1 MKKKILI
8 GFIMDGKSGGIDKY
22 LLNLLENIWTEDL
35 QIDFLSNEVNAEL
48 ETYLKKYHSTIYPI
62 ANLRHPFS
70 QYRQVKKLI
79 ENEGYEIVYLNVST
93 AIDCIAA
100 MAAKK
105 VQGTKNPSSQ
115 SFQWE

>member
-62 ANLRHPFS
+62 ANL
-70 QYRQVKKLI
+70 
-79 ENEGYEIVYLNVST
+79 VSFFFYQFFHLT
-93 AIDCIAA
+93 VLRKR
-100 MAAKK
+100 M
-105 VQGTKNPSSQ
+105 P
-115 SFQWE
+115 